1 MKIGVIGAT
10 GMIGNHTARAV
21 VEKGYELT
29 VIHRQNADLS
39 RIKGLTFESRVGN
52 LNDKQSLIAAFSG
65 LDWVINCAAYYPT
78 TPLPLVKEMQ
88 TAENQMIAFIDAIK
102 ISGIAKA
109 VYVGGSIA
117 LPKSDTG
124 IGDETM
130 NYAGTPPNKTPY
142 VQVKWLMDKMAQD
155 AGKNGVPLVIGIP
168 SMTFGEYDYGP
179 TTGQLIKNLANKQM
193 SAYLKGNRNVVYA
206 GDAAI
211 GLLLAA
217 EKGKNGERYLITGEN
232 RDMDNLVTTIAKL
245 ANVAAPTKV
254 IPLGIAKIISFVQE
268 FKFKYLEGQVPTLSG
283 TVIAILSAGQFLNG
297 DKAKKELGY
306 APSVTV
312 DEAIKRTIDW
322 FKTVGYIH
330 Q

>member
-1 MKIGVIGAT
+1 
-10 GMIGNHTARAV
+10 
-21 VEKGYELT
+21 
-29 VIHRQNADLS
+29 
-39 RIKGLTFESRVGN
+39 VGD
-52 LNDKQSLIAAFSG
+52 LNDKQSLIVAFSG

-78 TPLPLVKEMQ
+78 TPLPLAKEMQ
-88 TAENQMIAFIDAIK
+88 TAQNQMIAFIDAVK
-102 ISGIAKA
+102 MSGIAKA

-124 IGDETM
+124 LGNETM

-206 GDAAI
+206 GDAAV

-217 EKGKNGERYLITGEN
+217 EKGKNGERYLLTGEN
-232 RDMDNLVTTIAKL
+232 RDMDNLVKTIAQC
-245 ANVAAPTKV
+245 ANVDAPTRV
-254 IPLGIAKIISFVQE
+254 VPLPIAKIVSFIQA
-268 FKFKYLEGQVPTLSG
+268 FKFKYLNGPMPQLSG
-283 TVIAILSAGQFLNG
+283 TAIAILSAGQFLDG
-297 DKAKKELGY
+297 EKAKKELGY
-306 APSVTV
+306 APSVTTE
-312 DEAIKRTIDW
+312 EAISRTIAW

-330 Q
+330 

>member
-10 GMIGNHTARAV
+10 GMIGNHTAKAV
-21 VEKGYELT
+21 VEKGHELT
-29 VIHRQNADLS
+29 VIHRPNADLS
-39 RIKGLTFESRVGN
+39 RLKGVAFDSRVGD
-52 LNDKQSLIAAFSG
+52 LNDKQSLITAFAG

-78 TPLPLVKEMQ
+78 TPLPLAKEMQ

-102 ISGIAKA
+102 TSGISKA

-124 IGDETM
+124 VGNETM
-130 NYAGTPPNKTPY
+130 NYAGTPSNKTPY

-155 AGKNGVPLVIGIP
+155 AGKSGVPLVIGIP

-179 TTGQLIKNLANKQM
+179 TTGQLIKNVANQQM

-206 GDAAI
+206 GDAAV

-217 EKGKNGERYLITGEN
+217 EKGKNGARYLITGEN
-232 RDMDNLVTTIAKL
+232 RDMDYLVKTIAEL
-245 ANVAAPTKV
+245 ANVASPTQV
-254 IPLGIAKIISFVQE
+254 IPLPIAKIISFIQA
-268 FKFKYLEGQVPTLSG
+268 FKYKYLNGKVPQLSG

-297 DKAKKELGY
+297 DKAKTDLGY
-306 APSVTV
+306 APSVTTE
-312 DEAIKRTIDW
+312 EAIKRTIAW
-322 FKTVGYIH
+322 FKTVGYIK
-330 Q
+330 